1 MTELPAI
8 DVVGIH
14 GGQSFGHAAESALRE
29 ADVLVASVRHL
40 AYVAIGPAQQTIEL
54 AGALEPLIERIAAER
69 ESGRRVAV
77 LSSGDPGFFGI
88 VRLLGERFGQQAL
101 VVHPA
106 PSSVSL
112 AFARIG
118 CAWDDA
124 VIISAHGRP
133 LDGAVAAA
141 LGLPKVAILTAPTQP
156 PHALGRALIDAGS
169 PPREVTVASRLGE
182 PGERVTRTTL
192 DGLANGAFD
201 PMSVVVLR
209 ELAPAKRSPAPSLVW
224 GLPESS
230 FEHRAGMIT
239 KAEVRGVALGKL
251 GLPPRGVLW
260 DVGAGSG
267 SVAIECASLAPGLT
281 VLAIERSAEDADRIR
296 RNTAAHGV
304 SVRVVEG
311 EAPAVFAGLP
321 TPDRIF
327 VGGGGIDVL
336 QQALAMLRPG
346 GRLVAIHVLVD
357 RAAAAWRLLGNTT
370 QISVARSASI
380 ADGFRLQA
388 ENPVFISWGPTP

>member
-1 MTELPAI
+1 VTELPAI
-8 DVVGIH
+8 EVAGIH
-14 GGQSFGHAAESALRE
+14 GGQIFGHAAKTALRE
-29 ADVLVASVRHL
+29 ADLLVGSVRHL
-40 AYVAIGPAQQTIEL
+40 AYIDIGQSQQTIEL
-54 AGALEPLIERIAAER
+54 AGALEPLLERIALER
-69 ESGRRVAV
+69 AAGRRVAV

-101 VVHPA
+101 AVHPA

-118 CAWDDA
+118 SSWDDA

-133 LDGAVAAA
+133 LNSAVAAA

-156 PHALGRALIDAGS
+156 PQALGHALLDAGS

-182 PGERVTRTTL
+182 PGECVTRTDL
-192 DGLANGAFD
+192 DGLANGSFD
-201 PMSVVVLR
+201 PMSVVLL
-209 ELAPAKRSPAPSLVW
+209 LAPTSDMPSDTPSLAW

-239 KAEVRGVALGKL
+239 KSEVRAVVLGKL
-251 GLPPRGVLW
+251 GLPQTGVLW

-267 SVAIECASLAPGLT
+267 SVGIESARLAPRLT
-281 VLAIERSAEDADRIR
+281 VFAIERSAEDADRIR
-296 RNTAAHGV
+296 RNAVAHGA
-304 SVRVVEG
+304 SVTVVEG

-321 TPDRIF
+321 IPDRIF
-327 VGGGGIDVL
+327 VGGGGVDVL

-346 GRLVAIHVLVD
+346 GRLVATHVLVD
-357 RAAAAWRLLGNTT
+357 RAAAAWRLLGNTA
-370 QISVARSASI
+370 QVSVARSASI
-380 ADGFRLQA
+380 ADGFRLEA
-388 ENPVFISWGPTP
+388 ENPVFISWGPTS